1 VGGFLS
7 AIGEV
12 FQGFW
17 EILSSPT
24 MYGSAARLGGFLAF
38 AALGELVAE
47 KAGTINISV
56 EGSLLAGAFTG
67 VVAYHITG
75 SSPLGL
81 LAGMA
86 GGLLVA
92 AIQGNMSHR
101 LTADQFVVGL
111 TANVLVL
118 GLTGFLNGIIDPVA
132 RRAAVWEIPLLSDI
146 PLVGPALFGQTWPTY
161 LLYPLI
167 PLTWW
172 LLYRTRWGLEVRA
185 VGENPGAADV
195 SGIDVNK
202 RRRQA
207 IYYGGILAGLGG
219 AFLVLGQVGSFSPGA
234 VGGRGFI
241 AIAAVYFGGWRLSG
255 VLIGAYLFGLADA
268 FRLALPS
275 ILGNVDPPLD
285 GPLVDALSNAQFLA
299 ALPYVLTLVVM
310 YAITKQFRQPA
321 ALSQP
326 FIRGIR

>member
-1 VGGFLS
+1 MGGFLE
-7 AIGEV
+7 ALVDI
-12 FQGFW
+12 FT
-17 EILSSPT
+17 SPT
-24 MYGSAARLGGFLAF
+24 MYGSAVRLGGLLAF

-67 VVAYHITG
+67 TVGYHITG
-75 SSPLGL
+75 STVLGL
-81 LAGMA
+81 SAGIA
-86 GGLLVA
+86 GGFGIAWVQA
-92 AIQGNMSHR
+92 NMSHR

-118 GLTGFLNGIIDPVA
+118 GLAGFLAGIINPLA
-132 RRAAVWEIPLLSDI
+132 RRATIVEIPLLSDI

-185 VGENPGAADV
+185 VGENPQASDV
-195 SGIDVNK
+195 SGIDVNA

-207 IYYGGILAGLGG
+207 IYYGGVLAGLGG
-219 AFLVLGQVGSFSPGA
+219 AFLVLGQVGSYDTA
-234 VGGRGFI
+234 MVGGRGFI
-241 AIAAVYFGGWRLSG
+241 AIAAVYFGGWRLGG
-255 VLIGAYLFGLADA
+255 VVLGALVFGLADA
-268 FRLALPS
+268 FRLAVPV
-275 ILGNVDPPLD
+275 LGYQF
-285 GPLVDALSNAQFLA
+285 NAQLLA

-310 YAITKQFRQPA
+310 YFITKSFRQPSGLA
-321 ALSQP
+321 RP
-326 FIRGIR
+326 FIRGLR

>member
-1 VGGFLS
+1 MGDFFS
-7 AIGEV
+7 ALGDI
-12 FQGFW
+12 F
-17 EILSSPT
+17 SSPT
-24 MYGSAARLGGFLAF
+24 IYSSAVRLGGFLAF

-56 EGSLLAGAFTG
+56 EGSLLAGAFVG
-67 VVAYHITG
+67 AVGYDLTG
-75 SSPLGL
+75 STVIGL
-81 LAGMA
+81 AAGIV
-86 GGLLVA
+86 GGLLIA
-92 AIQGNMSHR
+92 MIQANMSHR

-118 GLTGFLNGIIDPVA
+118 GLAGFLNASIDPIA
-132 RRAAVWEIPLLSDI
+132 KRASVVEIPLLADI
-146 PLVGPALFGQTWPTY
+146 PLIGPALFGQTWPTY

-172 LLYRTRWGLEVRA
+172 LLYKTRWGLEVRS
-185 VGENPGAADV
+185 VGENPQASDV

-219 AFLVLGQVGSFSPGA
+219 AFLVLGQVGSFDTGG

-241 AIAAVYFGGWRLSG
+241 AIAAVYFGGWTLFG
-255 VLIGAYLFGLADA
+255 TMLGALMFGLADA
-268 FRLALPS
+268 FRLTLPV
-275 ILGNVDPPLD
+275 LGYSL
-285 GPLVDALSNAQFLA
+285 NAQFLA
-299 ALPYVLTLVVM
+299 ALPYLLTIIVM

-321 ALSQP
+321 GLSRP
-326 FIRGIR
+326 FIRGLR

>member
-1 VGGFLS
+1 MGGFL
-7 AIGEV
+7 AALGDI
-12 FQGFW
+12 F
-17 EILSSPT
+17 SSPT
-24 MYGSAARLGGFLAF
+24 MYSSAVRLGGFLAF

-56 EGSLLAGAFTG
+56 EGSLLAGAFAGTVG
-67 VVAYHITG
+67 YDLSGSVVVG
-75 SSPLGL
+75 
-81 LAGMA
+81 
-86 GGLLVA
+86 LVA
-92 AIQGNMSHR
+92 GILGGVLVALIQANMSHR

-111 TANVLVL
+111 TANVLIV
-118 GLTGFLNGIIDPVA
+118 GVAGFLNANLDPLA
-132 RRAAVWEIPLLSDI
+132 RRAAVLEIPGLSDI
-146 PLVGPALFGQTWPTY
+146 PLIGPALFGQTWPTY

-172 LLYRTRWGLEVRA
+172 LLYKTRWGLEVRA
-185 VGENPGAADV
+185 VGENPQASDV

-207 IYYGGILAGLGG
+207 IYYGGMLAGLGG
-219 AFLVLGQVGSFSPGA
+219 AFLVLGQIGSFDTAA

-241 AIAAVYFGGWRLSG
+241 AIAAVYFGGWTLG
-255 VLIGAYLFGLADA
+255 GTLLGALVFGFADA
-268 FRLALPS
+268 FRLAVPV
-275 ILGNVDPPLD
+275 LGYHL
-285 GPLVDALSNAQFLA
+285 NAQMLA

-326 FIRGIR
+326 FVRGLR

>member
-1 VGGFLS
+1 MGGFFGALGD
-7 AIGEV
+7 IFG
-12 FQGFW
+12 
-17 EILSSPT
+17 SPT
-24 MYGSAARLGGFLAF
+24 MYGSAVRLGGFLAF

-56 EGSLLAGAFTG
+56 EGAMLAGAFTG
-67 VVAYHITG
+67 AVGYDLTDSTVFGLIAGIAA
-75 SSPLGL
+75 GL
-81 LAGMA
+81 LI
-86 GGLLVA
+86 A
-92 AIQGNMSHR
+92 AIQANMSHR

-118 GLTGFLNGIIDPVA
+118 GLAGFLDASIDPIA
-132 RRAAVWEIPLLSDI
+132 KRAGVLEIPLLSDI
-146 PLVGPALFGQTWPTY
+146 PLVGQALFGQTWPTY

-185 VGENPGAADV
+185 VGENPQASDV

-219 AFLVLGQVGSFSPGA
+219 AFLVLGQVGSFDTGG

-241 AIAAVYFGGWRLSG
+241 AIAAVYFGGWTLFG
-255 VLIGAYLFGLADA
+255 TLLGTLLFGLADA
-268 FRLALPS
+268 FRLALPV
-275 ILGNVDPPLD
+275 LGYQL
-285 GPLVDALSNAQFLA
+285 NAQFLA
-299 ALPYVLTLVVM
+299 ALPYVLTIIVM

-321 ALSQP
+321 ALSRP
-326 FIRGIR
+326 FIRGLR

>member
-1 VGGFLS
+1 VGGFFEALFD
-7 AIGEV
+7 I
-12 FQGFW
+12 FT
-17 EILSSPT
+17 SPT
-24 MYGSAARLGGFLAF
+24 MYGSAVRLGGFLAF

-67 VVAYHITG
+67 TVAYHQTE
-75 SSPLGL
+75 STWLGL
-81 LAGMA
+81 LAGVV
-86 GGLLVA
+86 GGL
-92 AIQGNMSHR
+92 AIAWIQANMSHR

-118 GLTGFLNGIIDPVA
+118 GLAGFLNGIIDPAAA
-132 RRAAVWEIPLLSDI
+132 RASVIEIPLLADI
-146 PLVGPALFGQTWPTY
+146 PLIGPALFGQTWPTY
-161 LLYPLI
+161 LLYPLV

-172 LLYRTRWGLEVRA
+172 VLYGTRWGLEVRA
-185 VGENPGAADV
+185 VGENPQAADV

-202 RRRQA
+202 RRREA

-219 AFLVLGQVGSFSPGA
+219 AFLVLGQVGSFDTGS

-241 AIAAVYFGGWRLSG
+241 AIAAVYFGGWRLGG
-255 VLIGAYLFGLADA
+255 VVLGSFLFGLADA
-268 FRLALPS
+268 FRLALPV
-275 ILGNVDPPLD
+275 LGYQL
-285 GPLVDALSNAQFLA
+285 NAQLLA

-321 ALSQP
+321 ALAQP
-326 FIRGIR
+326 FIRGLR